1 MMAILTN
8 QLLSVF
14 TELFAVKDEGI
25 VLMVCQVLKRMMGM
39 CSEVC
44 KGFILAKKKG
54 SKTENEEFHVCCFYV
69 TLILAVNI
77 FSGFPAAVVLSE
89 E

>member
-1 MMAILTN
+1 MAILTN

-44 KGFILAKKKG
+44 KGFILAKKK
-54 SKTENEEFHVCCFYV
+54 
-69 TLILAVNI
+69 AVKQRMRS
-77 FSGFPAAVVLSE
+77 FMFVVFM
-89 E
+89 

>member
-1 MMAILTN
+1 MAILTN
-8 QLLSVF
+8 QPLSVF
-14 TELFAVKDEGI
+14 MELFAVKDEGI

-44 KGFILAKKKG
+44 KGFILAKG
-54 SKTENEEFHVCCFYV
+54 SKTKNEEFHVCSFYV
-69 TLILAVNI
+69 ALILAVNI
-77 FSGFPAAVVLSE
+77 FSGFPAAVVFSE